1 MLILAI
7 LLGTTLSAWATPL
20 QPTFSSCLLETS
32 PIAAAENLLDVND
45 VYASLVPGRQAKEL
59 ELVGNGRDVLRLDL
73 VGVTGAVLN
82 GYDNTT
88 NKLATLFTDTHA
100 ASFSVYSSTSWL
112 CNSLFPANLPT
123 PYYPYNTTYC
133 PLAAGDFA
141 LNVSIPLYR
150 SYALTTLRT
159 RIRVVDTSS
168 SAANLACIDI
178 HVSPYKRTGW
188 YYELFLY
195 LPVAILLGFWL
206 VSWGARFVTGWI
218 VGSGVAEYG
227 QKESAGARLVTGGSS
242 RREATMRK
250 WGTMIISG
258 LSGERLSV
266 SGGLLRFVTPGVRDI
281 LFHIQYAAML
291 GMISVQW
298 PEFSYPIFAQGA
310 WAHLLGNTTIVQ
322 SSDSE
327 RIDTYPS
334 NYTPSLAFSGQMS
347 DSQYPLYMDD
357 TAFDPLLDLHHSSRG
372 MESFATAVGL
382 RAQDLFGTCL
392 VIFLCIAGAVLVIS
406 LTLWFFHGLMEYLF
420 GGSKHGT
427 PVGKRATLG
436 TSPRPS
442 LGGKETLEGRNASS
456 TDMLGSLPTQSAFFS
471 HKSSSPGHLR
481 RIWLRF
487 RPRGEAGA
495 FHTAALYG
503 NLIRLILVF
512 HLPVTIFSMYQLCLG
527 SQASIVSRVF
537 AALAFAFISV
547 LFPALI
553 LWKIYKT
560 PTGKLYDATRTLL
573 SLGPMYNI
581 YVEKKQMYRALTVL
595 ASLVIGIAVGAGQ
608 GSGLAQA
615 IVLIIVELVL
625 LIVPGVWYPW
635 GEGASMG
642 APNALLGALRLISV
656 VLVMLLAKIIGMS
669 DTALDWIAYAVL
681 ILQAII
687 FVFFLFMLFTKIIEG
702 SIRLF
707 GGVHFDESTHPLDG
721 GIFAVIMDLDC
732 LNPVRG
738 GKAAERRRRKHGS
751 RQLQKNVYEAGSLS
765 TQMMLDRHSQGV
777 PRQPT
782 AEQSTPFLYPDQ
794 PPLGPP
800 PIERQSSDRRSSES
814 RSEERHGEAN
824 IMDAWRPAPG
834 PGLGYAPPGMYVLQ
848 ASSPPISPVPNP
860 AYGTGNAPSRSFSRV
875 RGGRSNFEHPYDIQG
890 SASSGVPVRTAMAM
904 PTPTIKVSQAGQRPM
919 SPPHNRQYSSSA
931 LIEMA
936 SSPQNTPPSRSI
948 ELPAAYPTSPPAQ
961 TPQGIRPDRQGQR
974 PPALAIPKRRSLN
987 DIKQDSDMSTD
998 SHYSEHEKKKKKKGK
1013 RRSAG
1018 WFHRNETRAEDSES
1032 EESSDDEPGPSKRKT
1047 RKAALVA
1054 AQMREPEPFEDVS
1067 NLEPQPP
1074 AWKRMLGMKKKL
1086 GEEEELE
1093 RDENKA
1099 RKAALATESGSLFA
1113 GVQAPKPSP
1122 KKGFVVRRSGEG
1134 GPTYVPMAAPA
1145 SPPGEPQSAST
1156 SFRVKRMG
1164 QPQQTP
1170 TPQRVDSP
1178 TEVKSVHASPSSQ
1191 YLPLSAAG
1199 NSTGRSSGEST
1210 GEKKGFKVIRPAKSA
1225 APSPAASSTGFVV
1238 NRRSS
1243 PLATPTGESHPV
1255 QTGYPPSSF
1264 VPMGRASLED
1274 GRPPARPMKNP
1285 RRSSESQRGE

>member
-1 MLILAI
+1 MRLLA
-7 LLGTTLSAWATPL
+7 LLLATALSALATPL
-20 QPTFSSCLLETS
+20 QPSFSSCLLETS
-32 PIAAAENLLDVND
+32 PIAAAENLLDVSD
-45 VYASLVPGRQAKEL
+45 VYASLVPGTAAKEL
-59 ELVGNGRDVLRLDL
+59 GLVGNGRDVLRLDL
-73 VGVTGAVLN
+73 VGVTGSVLN

-88 NKLATLFTDTHA
+88 NKLATLFSDTHA

-112 CNSLFPANLPT
+112 CNSIFPANLPT

-141 LNVSIPLYR
+141 VNVSIPLYR

-159 RIRVVDTSS
+159 RIRIVDTSS

-178 HVSPYKRTGW
+178 HVSPYKKTGW
-188 YYELFLY
+188 YYEFFLY
-195 LPVAILLGFWL
+195 LPVAVLLGFWL
-206 VSWGARFVTGWI
+206 VSWGARFATGWI

-227 QKESAGARLVTGGSS
+227 QKESAGARLVAGGSS

-250 WGTMIISG
+250 WGTMVISG

-281 LFHIQYAAML
+281 LFQIQYAAML

-322 SSDSE
+322 SSSTKH
-327 RIDTYPS
+327 IDTYPS

-347 DSQYPLYMDD
+347 DAQYPLYMDD
-357 TAFDPLLDLHHSSRG
+357 AAFDPLLDLHHSSRG

-406 LTLWFFHGLMEYLF
+406 LTLWFLHGLMEYLF
-420 GGSKHGT
+420 GGTKHGT
-427 PVGKRATLG
+427 PAGKRATLG

-442 LGGKETLEGRNASS
+442 LGGKEALEGRNASS

-495 FHTAALYG
+495 FHAAALYG

-512 HLPVTIFSMYQLCLG
+512 HLPVTIFSMYQLCIG

-581 YVEKKQMYRALTVL
+581 YVEKKQMYRALTLL
-595 ASLVIGIAVGAGQ
+595 ASLVIGIAIGAGQ
-608 GSGLAQA
+608 GTGLAQA
-615 IVLIIVELVL
+615 IVLIIVELVM

-642 APNALLGALRLISV
+642 APNAFLGALRLISV
-656 VLVMLLAKIIGMS
+656 VLVMLLSKTIGMS

-681 ILQAII
+681 ILQAIV

-721 GIFAVIMDLDC
+721 GIFGAIMDLDC

-751 RQLQKNVYEAGSLS
+751 RQLQKNVYEAGSLT

-782 AEQSTPFLYPDQ
+782 SEQATPFLYPNQ

-800 PIERQSSDRRSSES
+800 PIDRHSSDRRSSES
-814 RSEERHGEAN
+814 RSEERPGEAN
-824 IMDAWRPAPG
+824 IMDAWRPVAGPG
-834 PGLGYAPPGMYVLQ
+834 PGPGYAPPGTYAPQV
-848 ASSPPISPVPNP
+848 ASPPISPAPN
-860 AYGTGNAPSRSFSRV
+860 AGHATGNAPSRSFSRV

-890 SASSGVPVRTAMAM
+890 SASSGLPMPT
-904 PTPTIKVSQAGQRPM
+904 PTPTIKVSQVGHRPM

-931 LIEMA
+931 LVEMA
-936 SSPQNTPPSRSI
+936 SPQSTPPSRNV
-948 ELPAAYPTSPPAQ
+948 ELPPTYPTSPPAQ
-961 TPQGIRPDRQGQR
+961 TPQGIRPDKQGHR

-987 DIKQDSDMSTD
+987 DLKQDSDLSPD
-998 SHYSEHEKKKKKKGK
+998 SHYSEQEKRKKKGK

-1018 WFHRNETRAEDSES
+1018 WFHRNEIRADESES
-1032 EESSDDEPGPSKRKT
+1032 EESSDDEPGPSKKKT

-1054 AQMREPEPFEDVS
+1054 AKMREPEPFEDVS

-1086 GEEEELE
+1086 GEEEEME

-1134 GPTYVPMAAPA
+1134 GGPTLVPMAAPA
-1145 SPPGEPQSAST
+1145 SPPGEPQSAT
-1156 SFRVKRMG
+1156 SFKVKRMG
-1164 QPQQTP
+1164 QPTPTP
-1170 TPQRVDSP
+1170 TPQRVNSP
-1178 TEVKSVHASPSSQ
+1178 TEVKSVQASPSSQ
-1191 YLPLSAAG
+1191 HLPLSAAG
-1199 NSTGRSSGEST
+1199 YSTGRSSGEST
-1210 GEKKGFKVIRPAKSA
+1210 GEKKGFKVIRPAKNGAS
-1225 APSPAASSTGFVV
+1225 SPAAGSTGMVV
-1238 NRRSS
+1238 NRRS
-1243 PLATPTGESHPV
+1243 PLATPTGENHPV
-1255 QTGYPPSSF
+1255 QTGYPPSSL
-1264 VPMGRASLED
+1264 VPMGRRSVED
-1274 GRPPARPMKNP
+1274 GTPLARPLKNP